1 MKKKIKSTSI
11 NPIKIELQNN
21 SKLQHQ
27 NNILNLNLH
36 RSLKHKNIL
45 NKKSNR
51 NLIESA
57 STLINKSQKYINNNV
72 FSSINSTNTESNIL
86 KLNNSNSIKKNNS
99 FSQQLNSVYSVATL
113 NYPKSLQVQKEIQ
126 LKIPKKNKILP
137 LKKFNKFNTEG
148 NQPDK
153 EHLRL
158 PCSVNK
164 SNPIHLLEISLR
176 QMDKNMN
183 FFEKDGKIFFN
194 STNNRMNTALIGLNK
209 NKEKKIFKIKKINNN
224 NKEKKILNR
233 KDKFMYLFKKKN
245 NINKI
250 NNVVNKDFTKQK
262 IHQCIAINNS
272 CYNPIL
278 QYLDNSNYTKPNIFD
293 RCQTENIDDIK
304 NNSSSMIKS
313 NVLKLN
319 NYPLIKVQENTAKN
333 FSYNKIYLEE
343 LKSEYEMN
351 KIGKRQ
357 FADASCD
364 TNLDKAYNNKLKKN
378 IIKNVNPKLND
389 TNIDSNMFNKFKAFI
404 PKNRLYK
411 NSKFFKKSKKS
422 FKNEEKKGNT
432 NLSDVKFYNF
442 KEVVDLFGKKI
453 NLSKKP
459 KIAGYFNKFRNKSC
473 KYYSSTNNLEIT
485 LLRKFNLKNSNRP
498 KLLSNNKEQITKD
511 SNMDFYEDIED
522 SITKKI

>member
-1 MKKKIKSTSI
+1 MQKKIKSTSI

-36 RSLKHKNIL
+36 KSLKHKNIL

-57 STLINKSQKYINNNV
+57 STLINKSQKYINNNI

-86 KLNNSNSIKKNNS
+86 KLNNSNNIKKNNS
-99 FSQQLNSVYSVATL
+99 FSQQLNSVFLVPTKKKQ
-113 NYPKSLQVQKEIQ
+113 KSLQVQKEIQ
-126 LKIPKKNKILP
+126 LKIPK
-137 LKKFNKFNTEG
+137 
-148 NQPDK
+148 
-153 EHLRL
+153 HLRL
-158 PCSVNK
+158 PRSVNK

-176 QMDKNMN
+176 QIDKNMN

-224 NKEKKILNR
+224 NNKEKKILNR
-233 KDKFMYLFKKKN
+233 KDKFMSLFKKKN

-250 NNVVNKDFTKQK
+250 NNVINKDFTKQK
-262 IHQCIAINNS
+262 IQQCIAINNS

-278 QYLDNSNYTKPNIFD
+278 QYLDNSNYTKSNIFD

-304 NNSSSMIKS
+304 NNSSSMIKT

-364 TNLDKAYNNKLKKN
+364 TNLDKAYNNNLKKN

-389 TNIDSNMFNKFKAFI
+389 ENIDSNMFNKFKAFI

-498 KLLSNNKEQITKD
+498 KLLSNNKEQITED